1 MLRLSKYEA
10 NELSNLCFFFA
21 FTNCSQMKSTKKKIN
36 YVHLIESDQECDI
49 LLFEIPIQIKM
60 KKQKKIIHL

>member
-10 NELSNLCFFFA
+10 NELSNLCFFFCIHKL
-21 FTNCSQMKSTKKKIN
+21 FTNEIYKKKIN